1 MPIKVFSPVAKS
13 RVSEKPLAARPKD
26 LGGMR
31 VAFLTN
37 TKPNADVY
45 LLKVEEL
52 LSARYKFKE
61 ADRLNPRIMVHPLLP
76 EFQPIFDKP
85 RDVVVSAWGD

>member
-13 RVSEKPLAARPKD
+13 RVSEKPLATRPKD
-26 LGGMR
+26 LSGAR

-45 LLKVEEL
+45 LLKAEEL

-76 EFQPIFDKP
+76 EFQPAFDKP
-85 RDVVVSAWGD
+85 RDMVVSAWGD